1 MRRVGPVANIDKI
14 GTVLLVEHVE
24 PTYTPIQVHH
34 QVIAIIVLGAVQVH
48 AGTRCQVDCGLVART
63 LSSGTRSFRNTNR
76 YLFLGFIHVY
86 PQILSA
92 PFQNE
97 YCHYIPLH
105 LIIYIPTNIP
115 FHPTNHYIPLHRG
128 KHPMT
133 HGVSPFPA
141 PFPLLLLYLQP
152 RNHIRKRSRNFH

>member
-1 MRRVGPVANIDKI
+1 MQAPGAKLIVASLHAPCPPGPDHF
-14 GTVLLVEHVE
+14 E
-24 PTYTPIQVHH
+24 IQ
-34 QVIAIIVLGAVQVH
+34 IA
-48 AGTRCQVDCGLVART
+48 T
-63 LSSGTRSFRNTNR
+63 F
-76 YLFLGFIHVY
+76 FLGFIHVY

-152 RNHIRKRSRNFH
+152 RNHIRKRSRNFIEAEGGVLAYEVTQAIHHMRVIGHKSETAIGTSAPGR

>member
-1 MRRVGPVANIDKI
+1 M
-14 GTVLLVEHVE
+14 VLLQTFTKLGRISWLNMLNQHIPPFRFTTKSLQSSSWVQFKSMQAPGAKLIVASLHAPCPPGPDHFE
-24 PTYTPIQVHH
+24 IQ
-34 QVIAIIVLGAVQVH
+34 IA
-48 AGTRCQVDCGLVART
+48 T
-63 LSSGTRSFRNTNR
+63 F
-76 YLFLGFIHVY
+76 FLGFIHVY